1 MLDVISCASE
11 QYFSTSWRIS
21 HSSFLGPRRPWN
33 RKLLVPMWKI
43 CSAVRMTATFT
54 FFGRKPC
61 LSTCSRTM
69 KKCCNGMWSESSIRP
84 YFKDVSISS
93 LTISFEMLTR
103 LLLSMITGSRAAKT
117 IRVCSLTYNNLNFSL
132 SIIRKMASNSTV
144 NIVNM
149 KYNFLID

>member
-1 MLDVISCASE
+1 MRILRLEIEYLTVGKSRILDVMSCASG
-11 QYFSTSWRIS
+11 QYFSTSWRMS

-33 RKLLVPMWKI
+33 RRLLIYRSGQFIPLAIRNM
-43 CSAVRMTATFT
+43 ARFT

-117 IRVCSLTYNNLNFSL
+117 IRVSVLTNRNL
-132 SIIRKMASNSTV
+132 
-144 NIVNM
+144 
-149 KYNFLID
+149 D